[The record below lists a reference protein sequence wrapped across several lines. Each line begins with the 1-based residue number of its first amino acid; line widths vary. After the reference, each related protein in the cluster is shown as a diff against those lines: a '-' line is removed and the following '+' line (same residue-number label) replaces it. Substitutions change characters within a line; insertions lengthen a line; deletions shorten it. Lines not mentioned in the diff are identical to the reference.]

1 MQKDFSISTW
11 STSTA
16 VTIKEVSTGKA
27 SAKHWLYGDPIEAPV
42 LEECSASATIFN
54 FSGT

>member
-16 VTIKEVSTGKA
+16 VTIKEVSTDKA

-42 LEECSASATIFN
+42 LEECSASASIFN